1 MLEEMTSCVY
11 STVLDEVFG
20 SEKSGFSRLFGTLQ
34 DTLKFESK
42 FESRFHSIHRK
53 TRRRHFQQFNFK

>member
-34 DTLKFESK
+34 DILISNYPLFCYDNK
-42 FESRFHSIHRK
+42 IAAQA
-53 TRRRHFQQFNFK
+53 QQSDSS